1 MPLPLPP
8 RKNER
13 LPRRFL
19 APLCPPA
26 PPPPHPDDAIMRS
39 TGRKEDRWRR
49 GSRLDEVP
57 MSHAVFRL
65 PPPTHLTEPPPP
77 GPIAAPRRSSPATT
91 PPHLYHTARPRR
103 CALPTLPPCRTIR
116 FRASPFV
123 PRCCASPATFTTAAP
138 YLKTMRS
145 MTGLL
150 QWSRQSA
157 CSEGGRAHEGRW
169 WQVLATCMPGATW
182 IRVWHATAPVHHER
196 RRRDG
201 RCAPLP
207 EPAPGHPIPF
217 YSPTPTTLPAT
228 QHHLPLTN
236 FGEAISC
243 CLPLRSCMPGLLA
256 AAQGVRQNAQA
267 ETQGNQRVSERTM
280 VGWFDCCALPTST
293 AAWFSLRSDVFI
305 YLHCLVCL
313 VQYIDLSI
321 AQHLF
326 VN

>member
-8 RKNER
+8 RKNE
-13 LPRRFL
+13 LLLRRFL

-26 PPPPHPDDAIMRS
+26 PPPLHPDDAIMRS

-91 PPHLYHTARPRR
+91 PPHLCHTARPRR
-103 CALPTLPPCRTIR
+103 CALPTLPPCRTIH

-138 YLKTMRS
+138 YLTTMHS

-150 QWSRQSA
+150 KWSRQSA

-169 WQVLATCMPGATW
+169 WQVLAACMPGATW

-243 CLPLRSCMPGLLA
+243 CLPLRSCMPGLPVLPKVFDRMLKQKLKGTNVLVRGRWLA
-256 AAQGVRQNAQA
+256 GLIVVLYPHQQQPDSLSGQMSSSTSIV
-267 ETQGNQRVSERTM
+267 
-280 VGWFDCCALPTST
+280 WFVWYST
-293 AAWFSLRSDVFI
+293 LIWV
-305 YLHCLVCL
+305 
-313 VQYIDLSI
+313 
-321 AQHLF
+321 
-326 VN
+326 